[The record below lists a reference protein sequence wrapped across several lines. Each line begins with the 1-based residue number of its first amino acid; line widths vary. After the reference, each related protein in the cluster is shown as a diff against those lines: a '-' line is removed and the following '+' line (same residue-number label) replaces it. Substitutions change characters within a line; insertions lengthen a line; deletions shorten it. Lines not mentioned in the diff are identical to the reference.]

1 MTNAKTNPAPD
12 PDALDADTLTSFRGR
27 LRQERADL
35 LARNESRLTGVL
47 DADDAVTDEAE
58 HAVADNERAMSL
70 RLADKDRKLLSLID
84 HALGKFETGEF
95 GLCEGTG
102 ELIERA
108 RLELRPWA
116 RYSVEYKMVLERE
129 RALHAGG

>member
-1 MTNAKTNPAPD
+1 MTDAKTNQAPD
-12 PDALDADTLTSFRGR
+12 PDALDADTLAYFRGR
-27 LRQERADL
+27 LRKERADL
-35 LARNESRLTGVL
+35 LARNEARLTGVL

-58 HAVADNERAMSL
+58 HAVVDNERAMSL

-84 HALGKFETGEF
+84 HALGKFETGEY

-129 RALHAGG
+129 RALHAEG